1 MATRVLNVTLDEDS
15 DRLRARVLA
24 ALDEAASD
32 RVFPGAVAAVVRKG
46 RDDIIIACGR
56 ETYDPSARRVTS
68 DAIFDV
74 ASLTKIVATTTA
86 VMQLVEAGELR
97 LDESAR
103 RFIPQL
109 EMSPG
114 REITIFQLL
123 THTAGFPGGEILHR
137 HCRTRTDV
145 LDAIFASHLVYPP
158 GSRRIYDDLSFIILG
173 CIVEKISGLSL
184 NDYCETRIFRPLKM
198 SDTMFAPPSRM
209 RHRIIPTEIDS
220 GRGGLLRGT
229 VHDDNAYRLGGVAGH
244 AGMFSTVGDLCTFV
258 RMILSPRSESTSGI
272 LSDRSIASMCAPQWR
287 DADGEYGLGWDRR
300 QSRYMNGIDDPD
312 AIGHTGFTGT
322 SMVISP
328 ASGSA
333 MILLSNRVHPV
344 RTDRAAIDRVRCRF
358 VETVIG
364 G

>member
-1 MATRVLNVTLDEDS
+1 VTLDEDS

-24 ALDEAASD
+24 VLEEAVSD
-32 RVFPGAVAAVVRKG
+32 RVFPCAVAAVVRKG
-46 RDDIIIACGR
+46 RDDVIVACGR
-56 ETYDPSARRVTS
+56 ETYDPSAQGVTS

-74 ASLTKIVATTTA
+74 ASLTKVVATTTA
-86 VMQLVEAGELR
+86 VMQLAEAGELR
-97 LDESAR
+97 LGDNAW

-109 EMSPG
+109 DRSPV

-123 THTAGFPGGEILHR
+123 THTAGFPGGEIRHR
-137 HCRTRTDV
+137 HCRTRADV
-145 LDAIFASHLVYPP
+145 LDAIFASDLVYSP

-184 NDYCETRIFRPLKM
+184 SDYCGERIFRPLKM
-198 SDTMFAPPSRM
+198 SDTMFAPALQT
-209 RHRIIPTEIDS
+209 RHRIIPTEIDDD
-220 GRGGLLRGT
+220 RGGLLRGT
-229 VHDDNAYRLGGVAGH
+229 VHDDNAYRLDGVAGH

-258 RMILSPRSESTSGI
+258 RMILSPRSENASGI
-272 LSDRSIASMCAPQWR
+272 LSERSIALMRAPHWR

-300 QSRYMNGIDDPD
+300 QSRYMNGIEDRD

-322 SMVISP
+322 SMVVSP
-328 ASGSA
+328 ASESA

-344 RTDRAAIDRVRCRF
+344 RTDRAEIDRVRCRF
-358 VETVIG
+358 IEAAIG